1 MFILFKW
8 KFTFKERRGGV
19 IIKLVHEN
27 CGVVGVLS
35 LNGDN
40 VIPFVIDSLRAL
52 QHRGQEAWG
61 LAVPGRSPFKRLGLV
76 SAAAPEF
83 PTVVRRYNSCAAIGH
98 VRYSTFG
105 KSTLEN
111 AQPLKIK
118 DLCIAHNGT
127 IANVQELSGMVGGC
141 SFTPQTMSDTLVV
154 AKRLVMH
161 LADTHDMTEA
171 VDILKGEMVGSF
183 CFTFLTDD
191 GSVYAARDTKGFR
204 PLVLGIHRETNT
216 YIIASESC
224 ALSAIGAHLI
234 RDVEPGEL
242 IKMNRDGLQS
252 HQFSIDK
259 PHAHC
264 AFEYTYFA
272 HPSSIME
279 GVNVY
284 AARKRIGHFLAKIF
298 PITDAEVVIPV
309 PDSARPAA
317 LGYAQ
322 ELGVPFEEGLLKDI
336 YKKKGLMRSF
346 IEPYQEDRVEINK
359 GIIPIRDVIEG
370 KNVVIVD
377 DSIVRGTSSA
387 SIIKTLRSAG
397 AKKINMLVTYPPIR
411 YPCYAGIDFPSQN
424 ELLAYQQSKGGDIS
438 KTDLEAKVSKVIGA
452 DFVAYNNTSN
462 LANAIGLPKE
472 ELCFTCTTGD
482 YSSLGLKPIF
492 KTREEMKG
500 KE

>member
-1 MFILFKW
+1 MFILFIC
-8 KFTFKERRGGV
+8 KFTFKEHRGEV

-27 CGVVGVLS
+27 CGVVAVLS

-61 LAVPGRSPFKRLGLV
+61 LAVPGKSPFKRLGLV

-83 PTVVRRYNSCAAIGH
+83 PTVVRKYNSSAAIGH

-171 VDILKGEMVGSF
+171 VNILKGEMVGSF
-183 CFTFLTDD
+183 CFTFLTDN

-224 ALSAIGAHLI
+224 ALSAIGAQLI

-272 HPSSIME
+272 HPSSVME

-284 AARKRIGHFLAKIF
+284 AARKRIGHFLAKKF

-322 ELGVPFEEGLLKDI
+322 QLGVPFEEGLLKDI

-359 GIIPIRDVIEG
+359 GIVPILDVIEG

-387 SIIKTLRSAG
+387 SIIKTLRSAR

-424 ELLAYQQSKGGDIS
+424 ELLAYQQSNGDIS
-438 KTDLEAKVSKVIGA
+438 KTDLEAKVSRVIGA

-462 LANAIGLPKE
+462 LADAIGLPKE

-500 KE
+500 EE

>member
-1 MFILFKW
+1 MFILFIC
-8 KFTFKERRGGV
+8 KFTFKELRGEV
-19 IIKLVHEN
+19 ITKLVHEN
-27 CGVVGVLS
+27 CGVVAVLS

-61 LAVPGRSPFKRLGLV
+61 LAVPGKSPFKRLGLV

-171 VDILKGEMVGSF
+171 VNILKGEMVGSF
-183 CFTFLTDD
+183 CFTFLTDN

-272 HPSSIME
+272 HPSSVME

-284 AARKRIGHFLAKIF
+284 AARKRIGHFLAKKF

-322 ELGVPFEEGLLKDI
+322 QLGVPFEEGLLKDI

-359 GIIPIRDVIEG
+359 GIIPILDVIEG

-387 SIIKTLRSAG
+387 SIIKTLRSAR

-424 ELLAYQQSKGGDIS
+424 ELLAYQQSNGDIS
-438 KTDLEAKVSKVIGA
+438 KTDLEAKVSRVIGA

-462 LANAIGLPKE
+462 LADAIGLPKE

>member
-1 MFILFKW
+1 M
-8 KFTFKERRGGV
+8 
-19 IIKLVHEN
+19 VHEN
-27 CGVVGVLS
+27 CGVVGVFS

-61 LAVPGRSPFKRLGLV
+61 LAVPGKFPFKRLGLV

-83 PTVVRRYNSCAAIGH
+83 PTVVRKYNSSAAIGH

-154 AKRLVMH
+154 AKRLVTH
-161 LADTHDMTEA
+161 LANTHDMTEA

-183 CFTFLTDD
+183 CFTFLTDN

-224 ALSAIGAHLI
+224 ALSAIGAYLL

-272 HPSSIME
+272 HPSSVME

-284 AARKRIGHFLAKIF
+284 AARKRIGHFLAKKF

-322 ELGVPFEEGLLKDI
+322 QLGVPFEEGLLKDI

-387 SIIKTLRSAG
+387 SIIKTLRSAR
-397 AKKINMLVTYPPIR
+397 AKKITMLVTYPPIR

-424 ELLAYQQSKGGDIS
+424 ELLAYQQSNGDIS
-438 KTDLEAKVSKVIGA
+438 KTDLEAKVSRVIGA
-452 DFVAYNNTSN
+452 DFVVYNNTSN
-462 LANAIGLPKE
+462 LADAIGLPKE

-500 KE
+500 EE

>member
-1 MFILFKW
+1 M
-8 KFTFKERRGGV
+8 
-19 IIKLVHEN
+19 VHEN
-27 CGVVGVLS
+27 CGVVAVLS

-61 LAVPGRSPFKRLGLV
+61 LAVPGKSPFKRLGLV

-171 VDILKGEMVGSF
+171 VNILKGEMVGSF
-183 CFTFLTDD
+183 CFTFLTDN

-272 HPSSIME
+272 HPSSVME

-284 AARKRIGHFLAKIF
+284 AARKRIGHFLAKKY
-298 PITDAEVVIPV
+298 PITDADVVIPV

-322 ELGVPFEEGLLKDI
+322 QLGVPFEEGLLKDI

-359 GIIPIRDVIEG
+359 GIVPILDVIEG

-387 SIIKTLRSAG
+387 SIIKTLRSAR

-424 ELLAYQQSKGGDIS
+424 ELLAYQQSNGDIS
-438 KTDLEAKVSKVIGA
+438 KTDLEAKVSRVIGA

-462 LANAIGLPKE
+462 LADAIGLPKE

>member
-1 MFILFKW
+1 M
-8 KFTFKERRGGV
+8 
-19 IIKLVHEN
+19 VHEN
-27 CGVVGVLS
+27 CGVVGVFS

-61 LAVPGRSPFKRLGLV
+61 LAVPGKSPFKRLGLV
-76 SAAAPEF
+76 SAAATEF
-83 PTVVRRYNSCAAIGH
+83 PTVVRKYNSSAAIGH

-154 AKRLVMH
+154 AKRLVTH
-161 LADTHDMTEA
+161 LANTHDMTEA

-183 CFTFLTDD
+183 CFTFLTDN

-224 ALSAIGAHLI
+224 ALSAIGAYLL

-272 HPSSIME
+272 HPSSVME

-284 AARKRIGHFLAKIF
+284 AARKRIGHFLAKKF

-322 ELGVPFEEGLLKDI
+322 QLGVPFEEGLLKDI

-387 SIIKTLRSAG
+387 SIIKTLRSAR
-397 AKKINMLVTYPPIR
+397 AKKITMLVTYPPIR

-424 ELLAYQQSKGGDIS
+424 ELLAYQQSNGDIS
-438 KTDLEAKVSKVIGA
+438 KTDLEAKVSRVIDA
-452 DFVAYNNTSN
+452 DFVVYNNTSN
-462 LANAIGLPKE
+462 LADAIGLPKE

-500 KE
+500 EE

>member
-1 MFILFKW
+1 MFILFKC
-8 KFTFKERRGGV
+8 KFTFRERRGEV
-19 IIKLVHEN
+19 IIRLVHEN
-27 CGVVGVLS
+27 CGVVGVFS

-40 VIPFVIDSLRAL
+40 VIPFVVDSLRAL

-61 LAVPGRSPFKRLGLV
+61 LAVPGKSPFKRLGLV

-83 PTVVRRYNSCAAIGH
+83 PTVVRKYNSSAAIGH

-118 DLCIAHNGT
+118 DLCVAHNGT

-204 PLVLGIHRETNT
+204 PLVLGIHKESNT
-216 YIIASESC
+216 YIVASESC
-224 ALSAIGAHLI
+224 ALSATGAQLI

-242 IKMNRDGLQS
+242 VKMDKDGIQIER
-252 HQFSIDK
+252 FSNDR

-279 GVNVY
+279 KINVY
-284 AARKRIGHFLAKIF
+284 AARKRIGHILAKKY

-322 ELGVPFEEGLLKDI
+322 QLGLPFEEALLKDI
-336 YKKKGLMRSF
+336 YRKKGL
-346 IEPYQEDRVEINK
+346 
-359 GIIPIRDVIEG
+359 
-370 KNVVIVD
+370 
-377 DSIVRGTSSA
+377 
-387 SIIKTLRSAG
+387 
-397 AKKINMLVTYPPIR
+397 
-411 YPCYAGIDFPSQN
+411 
-424 ELLAYQQSKGGDIS
+424 
-438 KTDLEAKVSKVIGA
+438 
-452 DFVAYNNTSN
+452 
-462 LANAIGLPKE
+462 
-472 ELCFTCTTGD
+472 
-482 YSSLGLKPIF
+482 
-492 KTREEMKG
+492 
-500 KE
+500 

>member
-1 MFILFKW
+1 M
-8 KFTFKERRGGV
+8 
-19 IIKLVHEN
+19 VHEN
-27 CGVVGVLS
+27 CGVVGAFS

-61 LAVPGRSPFKRLGLV
+61 LAVPGKSPFKRLGLV

-83 PTVVRRYNSCAAIGH
+83 PTVIRKYNSSAAIGH

-171 VDILKGEMVGSF
+171 VNILKGEMLGSF
-183 CFTFLTDD
+183 CFTFLTDN
-191 GSVYAARDTKGFR
+191 GSVYAARDAKGFR
-204 PLVLGIHRETNT
+204 PLILGIHRETNT

-224 ALSAIGAHLI
+224 ALSAIGAYLL

-272 HPSSIME
+272 HPSSVME

-284 AARKRIGHFLAKIF
+284 AARKRIGHFLAEKF
-298 PITDAEVVIPV
+298 PIIDAEVVIPV

-322 ELGVPFEEGLLKDI
+322 QLGVPFEEGLLKDI

-387 SIIKTLRSAG
+387 SIIKTLRSAR

-411 YPCYAGIDFPSQN
+411 YPCYAGIDFPSQK
-424 ELLAYQQSKGGDIS
+424 ELLAYQQSNGDIS
-438 KTDLEAKVSKVIGA
+438 KTDLEAKVARVIGA

-462 LANAIGLPKE
+462 LADAIGLAKE

-500 KE
+500 EE